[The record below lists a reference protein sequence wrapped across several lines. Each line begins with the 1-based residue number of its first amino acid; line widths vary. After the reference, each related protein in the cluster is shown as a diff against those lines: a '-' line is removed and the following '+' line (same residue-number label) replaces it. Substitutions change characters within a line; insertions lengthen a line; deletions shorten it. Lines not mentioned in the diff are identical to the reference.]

1 MDKRDMISAYAS
13 LDNARQNME
22 MKKFAKEVLLE
33 ENYEKFIKSY
43 KFMFWFQLIG
53 ILSGFILPSFLML
66 IIFEDISYVAFGVC
80 LGIFWMCIWLPIS
93 MLMPQGKIYRKFS
106 KWFRKEHAT
115 LDELDVIFYE

>member
-1 MDKRDMISAYAS
+1 MDKGDMISAYAS

-115 LDELDVIFYE
+115 LDELDVIIYE

>member
-22 MKKFAKEVLLE
+22 MKKLAKEVLLE

>member
-1 MDKRDMISAYAS
+1 MISAYAS

-43 KFMFWFQLIG
+43 KFMFWFQLIC

-66 IIFEDISYVAFGVC
+66 IIFEDISYVAFGGC